1 MIIRR
6 SSQGYNIKLYK
17 NTTPNAVRTRTFSD
31 GSKETTTYPTSGY
44 EYFVEVD
51 GEVVKRSNTFKN
63 AGVAVGDSAT
73 TIYTA
78 PASTT
83 GVIHAVYLSNIDG
96 TNDVDV
102 DLFVTDT
109 SAGSDFHIFKSVVV
123 RANSTLVIEKP
134 INLEAG
140 DALKATASAASDL
153 QAFASV
159 LEIT

>member
-63 AGVAVGDSAT
+63 AEIYYVEECAKKYDNGHGRLIAGKHHIVNNVATSQSDYPTDSN
-73 TIYTA
+73 TIAEIKKFYDIRGI
-78 PASTT
+78 S
-83 GVIHAVYLSNIDG
+83 YSSNESKSELLSRIANR
-96 TNDVDV
+96 
-102 DLFVTDT
+102 T
-109 SAGSDFHIFKSVVV
+109 SKS
-123 RANSTLVIEKP
+123 I
-134 INLEAG
+134 
-140 DALKATASAASDL
+140 LK
-153 QAFASV
+153 
-159 LEIT
+159 